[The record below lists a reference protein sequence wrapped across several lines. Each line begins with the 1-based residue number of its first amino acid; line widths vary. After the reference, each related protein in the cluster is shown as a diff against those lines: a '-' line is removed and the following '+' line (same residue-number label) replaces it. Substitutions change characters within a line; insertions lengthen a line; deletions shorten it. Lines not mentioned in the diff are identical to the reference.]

1 MQRTDN
7 NEEHLH
13 SNSRNN
19 HLSLSVSSCLHLL
32 HEKKKLKKTQQK
44 KKRVCVCCSSDN
56 SQLTQQKSESQ

>member
-32 HEKKKLKKTQQK
+32 HEKKNSKKLNKKKTSLCLLFF
-44 KKRVCVCCSSDN
+44 R
-56 SQLTQQKSESQ
+56 